1 MAAYGRQPAGPRL
14 SSELAIHVDEVGIVF
29 GRHREFL
36 LKSSYQLLFRVG
48 GDSLVP
54 FACEALAI
62 AFTRGRAVPA
72 QQLFARVEP
81 ARREALEQVCRMLH
95 FRNYGNIGIPGLEF
109 FFNVDPG
116 VPLPDPGHI
125 EWLGRE
131 TLPDPSLAV
140 CEITEGAGASSERVG
155 AFAEDLKRIGVRL
168 AVDDF
173 GAGEST
179 LDRVRLIEPDT
190 VKIDAGWFRAAA
202 RNPESSAL
210 LPDLFSGL
218 RDWDARC
225 SSRVSR
231 PRRTLQPRSPPART
245 FFKATISRVRRSPA
259 PSSTTRHLA
268 SAFCSTKTFSGSQRT
283 AADGRTLRAQLPEP
297 ASEIPFKPAM
307 TSESMGT

>member
-1 MAAYGRQPAGPRL
+1 MSG
-14 SSELAIHVDEVGIVF
+14 ELAVHVDEVGIVF

-36 LKSSYQLLFRVG
+36 LKSSYQLLFRVD

-62 AFTRGRAVPA
+62 AFTRGRVVPA

-125 EWLGRE
+125 EWLVRE

-140 CEITEGAGASSERVG
+140 CEITEGAGASRERVG

-210 LPDLFSGL
+210 LPDLFAGFRVLGCQELVEGIETSADLAAALAAGADFL
-218 RDWDARC
+218 QGYYLAR
-225 SSRVSR
+225 
-231 PRRTLQPRSPPART
+231 PALAGT
-245 FFKATISRVRRSPA
+245 FFDDTPLGIGVMLDENVQRVAANSR
-259 PSSTTRHLA
+259 
-268 SAFCSTKTFSGSQRT
+268 
-283 AADGRTLRAQLPEP
+283 
-297 ASEIPFKPAM
+297 
-307 TSESMGT
+307 